1 MGDYITAHVLQNYDP
16 GSNCVGSQMVGVKS
30 VYIPE
35 KALIKYNN
43 NGITSVITEPNTLA
57 VVDKIVDQ
65 KTPEFYRFSLTIPKK
80 LAKEIVAA
88 ARKLDKRGKTLVA
101 RIKETEQKKK

>member
-1 MGDYITAHVLQNYDP
+1 MKDYITIHLLQNYDP
-16 GSNCVGSQMVGVKS
+16 GTNTVGGQMIGVKS
-30 VYIPE
+30 AYIPE

-43 NGITSVITEPNTLA
+43 NGITNVITEPNTLA
-57 VVDKIVDQ
+57 AVDRIVDQ
-65 KTPEFYRFSLTIPKK
+65 KTKEFYRFPLTIPKK